1 MEEPMYC
8 AEQINI
14 PENLGEIL
22 KAYSKEVIRQQP
34 ENIYEFSARY
44 FAQLDQREDEM
55 QGESVAVTQDSLIGL
70 IAECSDKGGA
80 TRGAEDVELGRISE
94 VCVRLGIP
102 PSAVEHALSV
112 LLPPTPDSDTP
123 PPVSWKRLVVA
134 LCAQVEGI
142 EDVKGFVRLL
152 LDPQMFGDDTG
163 SISKGDFIQ
172 LFNWWSSVDTN
183 ITAES
188 KAALFAA
195 LAALPSD
202 RLTYADFL
210 DAYRE
215 GQ

>member
-1 MEEPMYC
+1 
-8 AEQINI
+8 
-14 PENLGEIL
+14 
-22 KAYSKEVIRQQP
+22 VHH
-34 ENIYEFSARY
+34 
-44 FAQLDQREDEM
+44 
-55 QGESVAVTQDSLIGL
+55 VTIWAPRIG
-70 IAECSDKGGA
+70 IAA
-80 TRGAEDVELGRISE
+80 
-94 VCVRLGIP
+94 
-102 PSAVEHALSV
+102 
-112 LLPPTPDSDTP
+112 
-123 PPVSWKRLVVA
+123 
-134 LCAQVEGI
+134 
-142 EDVKGFVRLL
+142 
-152 LDPQMFGDDTG
+152 G

>member
-1 MEEPMYC
+1 MW
-8 AEQINI
+8 
-14 PENLGEIL
+14 
-22 KAYSKEVIRQQP
+22 S
-34 ENIYEFSARY
+34 
-44 FAQLDQREDEM
+44 
-55 QGESVAVTQDSLIGL
+55 GESVAVTQDSLIGL

-163 SISKGDFIQ
+163 GF
-172 LFNWWSSVDTN
+172 LCGYTCVV
-183 ITAES
+183 
-188 KAALFAA
+188 
-195 LAALPSD
+195 LPSCTASPVSRTNFRD
-202 RLTYADFL
+202 LLISNASN
-210 DAYRE
+210 AV
-215 GQ
+215 